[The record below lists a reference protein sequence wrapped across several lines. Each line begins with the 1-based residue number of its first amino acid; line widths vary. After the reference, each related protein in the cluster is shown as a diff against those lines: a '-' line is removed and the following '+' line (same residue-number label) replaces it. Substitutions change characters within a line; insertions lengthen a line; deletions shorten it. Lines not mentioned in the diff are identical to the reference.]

1 MTISKKD
8 KQEIIRNIFNG
19 LEEYW
24 IDESGVI
31 FATNLEAITITGYE
45 ESEIIGKHFSILY
58 TEEDVLKN
66 LPESDLQGAFKNGTY
81 KVSTILLKKNKIK
94 FLAKI
99 NFEVVQPNKIQHVRI
114 TVQDKTYKSVQKNKM
129 KRLESHFNSLFHNHF
144 VGVLNLQQ
152 ADQKIVLANVKACE
166 ILGEYD
172 SIGKSFN
179 HYIKNEKSIS
189 TFLEMIAKESPND
202 FELELTQQ
210 SGVIRWVSV
219 SHSIFPSESIIEI
232 LLFDITEEKKRI
244 EALERINQQL
254 DQFVYHISHDLR
266 SPISTL
272 LGLIDLSQKESCSW
286 ETIHEYLKMMM
297 DRARHLDGILR
308 DLTSLAMN
316 EKTSL
321 DLDEIQFER
330 EIESVV
336 SQCTDADSA
345 SKIAIQLFINQSHS
359 FVTDMK
365 RVKVILRNI
374 ISNSI
379 KYYNPGQLN
388 PYIKIS
394 AVVNE
399 ARATIEVEDNGIGIN
414 QKHIAKI
421 YDMFFRA
428 TDRSSGSGLG
438 LHIVKSMLD
447 KLNGTITLTSY
458 QDKGTSFK
466 IVLPNMNNTFAAY
479 KEKESITNG
488 ASV

>member
-58 TEEDVLKN
+58 TEEDVVKN
-66 LPESDLQGAFKNGTY
+66 TPESDLQSAFKNGTH
-81 KVSTILLKKNKIK
+81 KASTILLKKNKIK

-99 NFEVVQPNKIQHVRI
+99 NFEVVQRDKTQHVRI
-114 TVQDKTYKSVQKNKM
+114 TVQDTTYKSVQKNKM

-172 SIGKSFN
+172 YIGKSFN
-179 HYIKNEKSIS
+179 HYIRGEKSIH

-210 SGVIRWVSV
+210 SGAIRWVSV
-219 SHSIFPSESIIEI
+219 SHSIFPSESTIEI

-244 EALERINQQL
+244 ESLERINQQL

-272 LGLIDLSQKESCSW
+272 LGLIDLSQKENSSL
-286 ETIHEYLKMMM
+286 ETIQQYLKMMM
-297 DRARHLDGILR
+297 DRASHLDGILR
-308 DLTSLAMN
+308 DLTSIAMN

-336 SQCTDADSA
+336 NQCTDTDSA
-345 SKIAIQLFINQSHS
+345 SKIAIQLFINQTHP
-359 FVTDMK
+359 FTTDMK
-365 RVKVILRNI
+365 RVKVILRNL

-379 KYYNPGQLN
+379 KYYHPGQLN
-388 PYIKIS
+388 PYIKIT
-394 AVVNE
+394 AEINE
-399 ARATIEVEDNGIGIN
+399 AWAAIEVEDNGIGIN
-414 QKHIAKI
+414 PKHISKI

-447 KLNGTITLTSY
+447 KLGGTITLTSNP
-458 QDKGTSFK
+458 DKGTSFK
-466 IVLPNMNNTFAAY
+466 IILPNMQNTLAAY
-479 KEKESITNG
+479 KEKESVTN
-488 ASV
+488 S